1 MMMLNPVQLR
11 EIFHLVF
18 LRALVRSVPLSTF
31 ALKGGVNLRFF
42 FGSIRYS
49 EDMDIDVSGLAVYVL
64 SEKVM
69 KVLKSSG
76 LADTLRTFGVD
87 DLRLPDMTRA
97 KQTETVQRF
106 KIGLLTSAGED
117 LPTKI
122 EFSRRGLDEGIRA
135 ESISADV
142 LAAYRM
148 PPVIIPHYVA
158 RSAALQ
164 KVRALF
170 SRAQPQARDLFD
182 LYQLSSQPEVLEADL
197 GQGLAPSALRRARD
211 TIYSLGYQ
219 QYRDTV
225 VSFLGPEDRTAYD
238 SPQIWDE
245 IRLRVLAMFEGD
257 VSDDQ

>member
-1 MMMLNPVQLR
+1 MMLNPVQLR

-18 LRALVRSVPLSTF
+18 LRALVQSVPLSTF

-49 EDMDIDVSGLAVYVL
+49 KDMNIDVSGLAVNAL

-69 KVLKSSG
+69 KALKSSG
-76 LADTLRTFGVD
+76 LADTLRTFGVE
-87 DLRLPDMTRA
+87 DLRFPDTTRA
-97 KQTETVQRF
+97 KQTESVQRF

-117 LPTKI
+117 LATKI

-164 KVRALF
+164 KVRSLF
-170 SRAQPQARDLFD
+170 SRAQPQARDIFD

-197 GQGLAPSALRRARD
+197 GQGRAPSAVLRNRD

-225 VSFLGPEDRTAYD
+225 VSFLGPEDRMAYD

-245 IRLRVLAMFEGD
+245 IRLRVLAMFEGG